1 MAQDC
6 GLIWLK
12 PEGSLAKRPRRSGIF
27 GSDPLD
33 RDPADEIEPVRDLI
47 ASVRDGS
54 RGSGRGNAGAAAG
67 LAGTGV
73 PRRRLT
79 GVRRFR
85 PSGGGFERGWGLG
98 ASRRHAQAT

>member
-1 MAQDC
+1 M
-6 GLIWLK
+6 IWLK

-54 RGSGRGNAGAAAG
+54 RGSGRGNAG
-67 LAGTGV
+67 
-73 PRRRLT
+73 RRRDSPEQA
-79 GVRRFR
+79 FR
-85 PSGGGFERGWGLG
+85 GGGSPEFAVSGPPRVDLSG
-98 ASRRHAQAT
+98 AGV